1 MPSAIRP
8 LLVAALVL
16 GLVGDIPLRAQPA
29 EPDLAGT
36 WNGPAVLM
44 NDWPGFTCHYEGA
57 ESPPAVQLELTK
69 DGGQWT
75 GSGAIDV
82 APAEGSGC
90 PPLRKRYAIPAV
102 HAGDGSVSFTDSGGN
117 EWNLA
122 LRHGEGLLK
131 GLMAW
136 KTGDEPL
143 AGGFKAPSG
152 ATPLTR
158 LAGEVKLQ
166 RAAGDNPAPTEAP
179 KKKITAGQRV
189 GQIGAVLSANAVA
202 AGVLYGVNKI
212 GKSTGGGAVTCS
224 PRNCVIPA
232 VGQPCDCNPNVA
244 SGASCGATT
253 SGVPLLGVCNGTS
266 LPCQSG
272 FSCNRGFCEDRSGAC
287 PF

>member
-1 MPSAIRP
+1 MD
-8 LLVAALVL
+8 
-16 GLVGDIPLRAQPA
+16 GL
-29 EPDLAGT
+29 
-36 WNGPAVLM
+36 
-44 NDWPGFTCHYEGA
+44 
-57 ESPPAVQLELTK
+57 
-69 DGGQWT
+69 
-75 GSGAIDV
+75 
-82 APAEGSGC
+82 
-90 PPLRKRYAIPAV
+90 
-102 HAGDGSVSFTDSGGN
+102 
-117 EWNLA
+117 
-122 LRHGEGLLK
+122 
-131 GLMAW
+131 
-136 KTGDEPL
+136 
-143 AGGFKAPSG
+143 
-152 ATPLTR
+152 